1 MKEYGRVLLLTLYT
15 IIDVAAPYP
24 NIVWSRSPSSSYHY
38 GSTHIILCLSRFPFT
53 THHISYVRQ
62 GGLVVKSLKTRSR
75 AEFFRE
81 KSSYKHPIKKPHCF
95 GKYPGW
101 RNPSSI
107 PPKNEFQNRPLKH
120 DGSFG
125 IILGAD
131 FSLEKK
137 STFSSS
143 TASLI
148 SGWCVYFL
156 LGPANLTRGNSQVEI
171 PPVLVPFFV
180 GPLIT
185 APFSSYIFD
194 LRKMDLL

>member
-15 IIDVAAPYP
+15 IIDVAAPYS

-38 GSTHIILCLSRFPFT
+38 GSTHIILFLSRFPFT

-62 GGLVVKSLKTRSR
+62 GDLVVKSLKTRSR

-107 PPKNEFQNRPLKH
+107 PPEKRVPKPPPETWWFFR
-120 DGSFG
+120 

-137 STFSSS
+137 IHLFKLD
-143 TASLI
+143 SLADF
-148 SGWCVYFL
+148 GVVCVFPVRSCQL
-156 LGPANLTRGNSQVEI
+156 NTWKLTGGDSPGFGSIFCWTPNYS
-171 PPVLVPFFV
+171 PF
-180 GPLIT
+180 
-185 APFSSYIFD
+185 
-194 LRKMDLL
+194 